1 MTKSDNA
8 VFAAIALALHDFRG
22 NNAQDEEPGI
32 ITIKRNSSETLWNA
46 HILQMTQHP

>member
-22 NNAQDEEPGI
+22 NNVHDEEPGI
-32 ITIKRNSSETLWNA
+32 ITIKRKNISPFK
-46 HILQMTQHP
+46 ILPL

>member
-22 NNAQDEEPGI
+22 NNVHDEEPG
-32 ITIKRNSSETLWNA
+32 IKRNSSETLWNA

>member
-1 MTKSDNA
+1 MTKSDSA

-22 NNAQDEEPGI
+22 NNVHDEEPSI
-32 ITIKRNSSETLWNA
+32 ITIKRNPSGTLWNA

>member
-1 MTKSDNA
+1 MTKSDSA

-22 NNAQDEEPGI
+22 NNVHDEEPGI
-32 ITIKRNSSETLWNA
+32 ITRNPSGTLWNA